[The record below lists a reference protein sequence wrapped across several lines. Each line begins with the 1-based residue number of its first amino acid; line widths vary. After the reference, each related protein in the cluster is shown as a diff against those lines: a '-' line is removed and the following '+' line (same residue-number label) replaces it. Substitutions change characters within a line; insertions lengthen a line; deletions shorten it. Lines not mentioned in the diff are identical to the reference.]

1 MNEALILERLDNL
14 SREIQSLKS
23 SVLDELKQDLVP
35 VINQATPRVMT
46 FLSELEGHYSNED
59 LALLVKNILINVKNL
74 NSLLDMLKAGME
86 LKEDLGPVVRQGAPK
101 VTSLLAELEGQA
113 DLTAI
118 GEVVRKALANL
129 ENFGT
134 AFDMLKAGMELK
146 DDLGPVV
153 KQALPKVTA
162 FMAELDGQVDMQQMA
177 DLLRKVLAN
186 MENFSTAL
194 DMLKAGME
202 LKDDL
207 GPVVKQAL
215 PKINAFMAE
224 LDGEFEMEDLASLLR
239 NFLINIRTF
248 DRMLGMVKP
257 GAELVDELAN
267 IARQY
272 DMITKVVQTLNALE
286 QRGIFKI
293 MGRIFEAVQD
303 FKCSD
308 DQLNTMCSA
317 ISEVDL
323 KTPSYVGPMEIMNEI
338 RDPNVQETIGAAFK
352 IMRAVG
358 CCLRAQRI
366 RHLHEE
372 FPDEYHG
379 QVEQVGQGENC
390 I

>member
-1 MNEALILERLDNL
+1 
-14 SREIQSLKS
+14 
-23 SVLDELKQDLVP
+23 
-35 VINQATPRVMT
+35 
-46 FLSELEGHYSNED
+46 
-59 LALLVKNILINVKNL
+59 
-74 NSLLDMLKAGME
+74 
-86 LKEDLGPVVRQGAPK
+86 
-101 VTSLLAELEGQA
+101 
-113 DLTAI
+113 
-118 GEVVRKALANL
+118 
-129 ENFGT
+129 
-134 AFDMLKAGMELK
+134 MELK

-162 FMAELDGQVDMQQMA
+162 FMGELDGQVDMQQMA